1 MALLR
6 TPFFDDHV
14 ACGGKMIDFGGWEL
28 PVQYSS
34 LGEEHKAVRA
44 GVGLFDVSHMGEV
57 RVTGPRA
64 ADALNALCCND
75 ATAVPVGMSQYSA
88 IVNDDGGLVDDIFIY
103 RLGEEDFF
111 VVVNAANRA
120 KDFAWFVERNPFPG
134 EAVFEDQG
142 EAWAQVAV
150 QGRHAAAVVQALTDL
165 DISAVPRFGVTVGSF
180 AGVDGCVLARTG
192 YTGEDGLEIWLP
204 ADGVAGVWQAI
215 LDAGADHG
223 IVPVGLG
230 ARDTLRLEAKNVLY
244 GNDIDDTTSPLE
256 AGLRWIVKLETSF
269 TGRDRIAAQKE
280 AGLTRRLVALEVDK
294 RIPRQHN
301 AILRD
306 GEVVGEVTSG
316 TRSPLTGKNIAL
328 GYVAR
333 GHGRLGT
340 ELTIDIRGRSA
351 TARVVKP
358 PFFQRDY

>member
-14 ACGGKMIDFGGWEL
+14 ACRGRMIDFGGWEL
-28 PVQYSS
+28 PVQYSGLS
-34 LGEEHKAVRA
+34 EEHRAVRS
-44 GVGLFDVSHMGEV
+44 GVGLFDVSHMGEI

-75 ATAVPVGMSQYSA
+75 ACAVAVGMSQYSA

-103 RLGEEDFF
+103 RLAEHDYF
-111 VVVNAANRA
+111 VVVNAANRS
-120 KDFAWFVERNPFPG
+120 KDFAWLHARNPFG
-134 EAVFEDQG
+134 GDAVFEDQG
-142 EAWAQVAV
+142 DAWAQVAI
-150 QGRHAAAVVQALTDL
+150 QGRHGAAVVQKLSAANIADL
-165 DISAVPRFGVTVGSF
+165 PRFGVTVATF
-180 AGVDGCVLARTG
+180 AGVAGCVLARTG
-192 YTGEDGLEIWLP
+192 YTGEDGLEVWLP
-204 ADGVAGVWQAI
+204 AGEVAGVWQQV
-215 LDAGADHG
+215 LDAGAEFG

-244 GNDIDDTTSPLE
+244 GNDIDGTTSPLE
-256 AGLRWIVKLETSF
+256 AGLRWIVKLDTAF
-269 TGRDRIAAQKE
+269 TARDLLAAQKE

-306 GEVVGEVTSG
+306 GEVVGEITSG
-316 TRSPLTGKNIAL
+316 SRSPLTGKNIAL
-328 GYVAR
+328 GYVNR
-333 GHGRLGT
+333 GHGRRGT
-340 ELTIDIRGRSA
+340 ELTIDIRGRQA

-358 PFFQRDY
+358 PFFERDY